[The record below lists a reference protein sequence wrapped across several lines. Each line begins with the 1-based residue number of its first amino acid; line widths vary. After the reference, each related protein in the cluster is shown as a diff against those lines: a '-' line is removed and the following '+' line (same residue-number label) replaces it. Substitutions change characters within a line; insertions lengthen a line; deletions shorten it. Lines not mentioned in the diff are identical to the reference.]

1 MVFPPMSCFRLL
13 FLRKA
18 LIGSTEKVFSKTL
31 IVFKM
36 DQWEAFGYM
45 SLSVVTF
52 GLSTLF
58 LVLENLSYL
67 EV

>member
-45 SLSVVTF
+45 SLSVVTL
-52 GLSTLF
+52 GLSMLF